1 MRSMLVW
8 LMVLSG
14 GAFPPAKLPTVPSAP
29 AQACQPAELFI
40 TDNTDPLFEIQAD
53 ATIAQN
59 GALATG
65 STALE
70 GVYWSTELQQT
81 TSERS
86 REFHLCSPDELT
98 LHAVAAA
105 LLRQFHQEAVLTF
118 DYLPEHAPG
127 ADAIAA
133 TVPDID
139 LARFRDAF
147 VSDPAVHGRLR
158 GGSVTGDSETD
169 HNLILI
175 TATGDLDIARRLV
188 GEAGGSWDAAVIAY
202 GKQEFV
208 SSDATDLPMVSGFAV
223 SR

>member
-127 ADAIAA
+127 ADAIASSISA
-133 TVPDID
+133 GSTRKPRTFTWPSSRPRNSRTPSGRKR
-139 LARFRDAF
+139 ARSPVR
-147 VSDPAVHGRLR
+147 
-158 GGSVTGDSETD
+158 
-169 HNLILI
+169 
-175 TATGDLDIARRLV
+175 
-188 GEAGGSWDAAVIAY
+188 
-202 GKQEFV
+202 
-208 SSDATDLPMVSGFAV
+208 
-223 SR
+223 

>member
-59 GALATG
+59 GATATG
-65 STALE
+65 STPLE
-70 GVYWSTELQQT
+70 GVYWSTQLQQT

-98 LHAVAAA
+98 LHTLAEA
-105 LLRQFHQEAVLTF
+105 LRRQFNQEAVLTF
-118 DYLPEHAPG
+118 DYLPQDALEAHAVVV
-127 ADAIAA
+127 
-133 TVPDID
+133 TVPDVD
-139 LARFRDAF
+139 VARFRDAL
-147 VSDPAVHGRLR
+147 VSDPAVRRRLR
-158 GGSVTGDSETD
+158 GGSVTLID
-169 HNLILI
+169 HTLILI
-175 TATGDLDIARRLV
+175 TDAGDLDVAHRLV
-188 GEAGGSWDAAVIAY
+188 AEAGGSWDAATIAY
-202 GKQEFV
+202 GRSDFV
-208 SSDATDLPMVSGFAV
+208 E
-223 SR
+223 